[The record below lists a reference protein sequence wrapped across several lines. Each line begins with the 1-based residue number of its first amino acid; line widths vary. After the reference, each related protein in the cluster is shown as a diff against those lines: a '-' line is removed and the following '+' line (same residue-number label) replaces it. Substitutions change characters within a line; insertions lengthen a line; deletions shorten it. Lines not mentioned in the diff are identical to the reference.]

1 LGNSWEK
8 VGRQSWGTNWKICVF
23 PMKTHTLVGQFFP
36 TVSQLFPNFFP
47 NPCKDSYK
55 DPTRILQEPRKDPTR
70 IYKDLW
76 DFVGSSGFLVGL
88 LAEFLGN
95 PWIPCGIP
103 CGIWLFIRTQ
113 ICNISGSLRVV
124 DRRGSQQGQR
134 TYGDR
139 WQPEGASGRLKT
151 RAAALTVNFYITIF
165 EFRQAFL
172 NMPPAKYKKSK

>member
-1 LGNSWEK
+1 MQGFGKLLGNSWEK
-8 VGRQSWGTNWKICVF
+8 VGRQSWGTNWKIIVF
-23 PMKTHTLVGQFFP
+23 SNDNTHFGWPV
-36 TVSQLFPNFFP
+36 FPNFFP

-70 IYKDLW
+70 IYKDSW

-113 ICNISGSLRVV
+113 ICNIFGSLRVV
-124 DRRGSQQGQR
+124 DRRGSQTCTKSR
-134 TYGDR
+134 DPLEKLHKSVNTE
-139 WQPEGASGRLKT
+139 EGS
-151 RAAALTVNFYITIF
+151 
-165 EFRQAFL
+165 
-172 NMPPAKYKKSK
+172 